1 MVSAPSRWRWVIGAA
16 GLCAVY
22 LVVRSI
28 ADLHTVFGGGSAV
41 DYLAIASAGR
51 IVHGGSSCVYCVSS
65 LGAAQAQLLGYVPAS
80 SATFPVPFVNPAL
93 LAWLIQPLA
102 VLPLQTGTD
111 VFVALNVLAM
121 ALSAAILTR
130 RATPRLGGPLAASLV
145 VIAVFS
151 LEAGTGILLGQS
163 DGLMLLAATL
173 AIEALDRRR
182 HVIAGLLLVPL
193 LLKPQLLWLV
203 PPVLIVVR
211 QWRMLVALAA
221 GAVVVLLGSVAV
233 AGPGHLL
240 DAFGLVTAPTY
251 AHLDL
256 QSNSIP
262 ALLARP
268 LASNPAAWAAALTL
282 AVVAVAAMVVWRDL
296 LRRNLVPAVAIGIGL
311 SIVLSPHLGDYSLML
326 LAIPVAVL
334 APRAPV
340 LALLLAAAYTGA
352 SLFNPL
358 VPLNESAVALVLL
371 AGLIAV
377 VWRATHPGPTDL
389 ALRLPRRSAAGA
401 SSA

>member
-1 MVSAPSRWRWVIGAA
+1 
-16 GLCAVY
+16 VY
-22 LVVRSI
+22 LMVRSI
-28 ADLHTVFGGGSAV
+28 ADLHTAFGGGSAV

-51 IVHGGSSCVYCVSS
+51 VVHGGSSCVYCASS
-65 LGAAQAQLLGYVPAS
+65 LRDAQAHLLGYTPAS

-111 VFVALNVLAM
+111 VFVALNVVAM
-121 ALSAAILTR
+121 AVSAAILTN
-130 RATPRLGGPLAASLV
+130 RAAPRLGRPLAASLV

-173 AIEALDRRR
+173 AIEALDRHRPL
-182 HVIAGLLLVPL
+182 IAGLLLAPL
-193 LLKPQLLWLV
+193 LLKPQLVWLV
-203 PPVLIVVR
+203 PPVLIVAR
-211 QWRMLVALAA
+211 QWRMLGAFAA
-221 GAVVVLLGSVAV
+221 GAVVILLGSIAV
-233 AGPGHLL
+233 AGPSHLL
-240 DAFGLVTAPTY
+240 DAFGVVTAPTY

-262 ALLARP
+262 ALIARP
-268 LASNPAAWAAALTL
+268 LGSNPAAWAAALAL
-282 AVVAVAAMVVWRDL
+282 AIVAVVAMVVMRDQ

-334 APRAPV
+334 APRAPM
-340 LALLLAAAYTGA
+340 LALLLAAAYTA
-352 SLFNPL
+352 VSLFNPL
-358 VPLNESAVALVLL
+358 VSLNESSVALVLL
-371 AGLIAV
+371 AAMIAV
-377 VWRATHPGPTDL
+377 VWLATHPGSTGL
-389 ALRLPRRSAAGA
+389 AVRLPQRSVAGA
-401 SSA
+401 TSG

>member
-16 GLCAVY
+16 ALCAVY

-28 ADLHTVFGGGSAV
+28 ADLHTAFGGGSAV

-51 IVHGGSSCVYCVSS
+51 VVHGGSSCVYCASS
-65 LGAAQAQLLGYVPAS
+65 LGAAQAQLLGYTPAS

-93 LAWLIQPLA
+93 LAWLVQPLA

-111 VFVALNVLAM
+111 VFVAMNVVAM
-121 ALSAAILTR
+121 AVSAAILTN
-130 RATPRLGGPLAASLV
+130 RAAPRLGRPLAASIV

-173 AIEALDRRR
+173 AIEALDRHRPL
-182 HVIAGLLLVPL
+182 IAGLLLVPL
-193 LLKPQLLWLV
+193 ILKPQLVWLV
-203 PPVLIVVR
+203 PPVLIVAR
-211 QWRMLVALAA
+211 QWRMLGALAA
-221 GAVVVLLGSVAV
+221 GAVVVLLGSIAV

-240 DAFGLVTAPTY
+240 DAFGVVTAPTY

-262 ALLARP
+262 ALIARP
-268 LASNPAAWAAALTL
+268 LGSNPAAWAAAFAL
-282 AVVAVAAMVVWRDL
+282 AIVAVGAMVVLRDS

-340 LALLLAAAYTGA
+340 LALLLAAVYTVV

-358 VPLNESAVALVLL
+358 ASVNESSVALVLL
-371 AGLIAV
+371 AGMIAV
-377 VWRATHPGPTDL
+377 VWLATHPRSTGL
-389 ALRLPRRSAAGA
+389 AMRLPQRSVAGA
-401 SSA
+401 TSG

>member
-1 MVSAPSRWRWVIGAA
+1 MVSAPSRWRWVIGAV

-28 ADLHTVFGGGSAV
+28 ADLHTAFGGGSAV

-51 IVHGGSSCVYCVSS
+51 VVHGGSSCVYCASS
-65 LGAAQAQLLGYVPAS
+65 LGAAQAQLLGYTPAS

-111 VFVALNVLAM
+111 VFVAMNVVAM

-130 RATPRLGGPLAASLV
+130 RATPHLGGPLAASLV

-163 DGLMLLAATL
+163 DGLMLLAAVL
-173 AIEALDRRR
+173 AVEALDHRRP
-182 HVIAGLLLVPL
+182 VLAGLLLVPL
-193 LLKPQLLWLV
+193 LLKPQLVWLV
-203 PPVLIVVR
+203 PPVLVVAR
-211 QWRMLVALAA
+211 QWRMLAALAA
-221 GAVVVLLGSVAV
+221 GAVVVLLGSIAV
-233 AGPGHLL
+233 AGPSHLL
-240 DAFGLVTAPTY
+240 DAFGVVTASSY
-251 AHLDL
+251 ADLDL

-262 ALLARP
+262 ALIARP
-268 LASNPAAWAAALTL
+268 LGSNPAAWATAITL
-282 AVVAVAAMVVWRDL
+282 AIVAVAAMVVLRDL
-296 LRRNLVPAVAIGIGL
+296 LRRNAVAAVAIGIGL

-326 LAIPVAVL
+326 IAVPVAIL
-334 APRAPV
+334 APQAPM
-340 LALLLAAAYTGA
+340 LALLLAAAYTA
-352 SLFNPL
+352 VSLFNPL
-358 VPLNESAVALVLL
+358 VSLNESSVALVLL
-371 AGLIAV
+371 AGLIAML
-377 VWRATHPGPTDL
+377 WRATHPGSPEL
-389 ALRLPRRSAAGA
+389 ALHLPRRSAAGV

>member
-1 MVSAPSRWRWVIGAA
+1 M
-16 GLCAVY
+16 Y
-22 LVVRSI
+22 LVVRSV
-28 ADLHTVFGGGSAV
+28 ADLHTAIGGGSAV

-51 IVHGGSSCVYCVSS
+51 VVHGGSSCVYCASS
-65 LGAAQAQLLGYVPAS
+65 LGAAQAELLGYTPAT

-102 VLPLQTGTD
+102 ALPLQTGTD
-111 VFVALNVLAM
+111 VFVAMNVVAM
-121 ALSAAILTR
+121 ALSALILTR
-130 RATPRLGGPLAASLV
+130 RATPRLGGPLAACLI

-182 HVIAGLLLVPL
+182 PLIAGLLLVPL
-193 LLKPQLLWLV
+193 LLKPQLVWLL
-203 PPVLIVVR
+203 PPVLIVAR
-211 QWRMLVALAA
+211 QWRMLAALAA
-221 GAVVVLLGSVAV
+221 GAFVVLLGSIAV

-262 ALLARP
+262 VLIARP
-268 LASNPAAWAAALTL
+268 LGSNQAAWAAAIAL
-282 AVVAVAAMVVWRDL
+282 AIGAVAAMVGMRDL
-296 LRRNLVPAVAIGIGL
+296 LRRNVVPAVAIGIGL

-326 LAIPVAVL
+326 LAVPVAVL
-334 APRAPV
+334 APRAPM
-340 LALLLAAAYTGA
+340 LALLLAAVYSAV

-358 VPLNESAVALVLL
+358 MALNESSVALVLL

-377 VWRATHPGPTDL
+377 AWRATHPGSADL
-389 ALRLPRRSAAGA
+389 ALRVPRRSAAGI

>member
-1 MVSAPSRWRWVIGAA
+1 MVSAPSRWRWVIGAV

-28 ADLHTVFGGGSAV
+28 ADLHTAFGGGSAV

-51 IVHGGSSCVYCVSS
+51 VVHGGSSCVYCASS
-65 LGAAQAQLLGYVPAS
+65 LGAAQAQLLGYTPAS

-111 VFVALNVLAM
+111 VFVAMNVVAM

-130 RATPRLGGPLAASLV
+130 RATPHLGGPLAASLV

-163 DGLMLLAATL
+163 DGLMLLAAVL
-173 AIEALDRRR
+173 AVEALDHRRP
-182 HVIAGLLLVPL
+182 VLAGLLLVPL
-193 LLKPQLLWLV
+193 LLKPQLVWLV
-203 PPVLIVVR
+203 PPVLVVAR
-211 QWRMLVALAA
+211 QWRMLAALAA
-221 GAVVVLLGSVAV
+221 GAVVVLLGSIAV
-233 AGPGHLL
+233 AGPSHLL
-240 DAFGLVTAPTY
+240 DAFGVVTASSY

-262 ALLARP
+262 ALIARP
-268 LASNPAAWAAALTL
+268 LGSNPAAWATAITL
-282 AVVAVAAMVVWRDL
+282 AIVAVAAMVVLRDL
-296 LRRNLVPAVAIGIGL
+296 LRRNAVAAVAIGIGL

-326 LAIPVAVL
+326 LAVPVAIL
-334 APRAPV
+334 APQAPM
-340 LALLLAAAYTGA
+340 LALLLAAAYTA
-352 SLFNPL
+352 VSLFNPL
-358 VPLNESAVALVLL
+358 VSLNESSVALVLL
-371 AGLIAV
+371 AGLIAMAV
-377 VWRATHPGPTDL
+377 ARDAPGSPEL
-389 ALRLPRRSAAGA
+389 ALHLPRRSAAGV

>member
-1 MVSAPSRWRWVIGAA
+1 
-16 GLCAVY
+16 
-22 LVVRSI
+22 VVRSI
-28 ADLHTVFGGGSAV
+28 ADLHTAFGGGSAV
-41 DYLAIASAGR
+41 DFLAIASAGR
-51 IVHGGSSCVYCVSS
+51 VVHGGSSCVYCASS
-65 LGAAQAQLLGYVPAS
+65 LGAAQAQLLGYTPAS

-111 VFVALNVLAM
+111 VFVAMNVVAM
-121 ALSAAILTR
+121 AVSAALLAK
-130 RATPRLGGPLAASLV
+130 RAIPRLGGPLGACLV

-173 AIEALDRRR
+173 AIEALDRHRPL
-182 HVIAGLLLVPL
+182 IAGLLLVPL
-193 LLKPQLLWLV
+193 LLKPQLVWLV
-203 PPVLIVVR
+203 PPVLIVTS
-211 QWRMLVALAA
+211 QWRMLGALVA
-221 GAVVVLLGSVAV
+221 GAAVVLLGSIAV
-233 AGPGHLL
+233 AGPNHLL

-262 ALLARP
+262 ALIARP
-268 LASNPAAWAAALTL
+268 LQSNPAAWAAALTL
-282 AVVAVAAMVVWRDL
+282 AVIAVAAMVVMRDL
-296 LRRNLVPAVAIGIGL
+296 LRRNVVAAVAIGIGL

-326 LAIPVAVL
+326 LAVPVAVL
-334 APRAPV
+334 APRAPM
-340 LALLLAAAYTGA
+340 LALLLAAAYTA
-352 SLFNPL
+352 VSLFNPL
-358 VPLNESAVALVLL
+358 VSLNESAVALVLL

-377 VWRATHPGPTDL
+377 VWQATHSGPSDVAMRL
-389 ALRLPRRSAAGA
+389 ARRSTAGV